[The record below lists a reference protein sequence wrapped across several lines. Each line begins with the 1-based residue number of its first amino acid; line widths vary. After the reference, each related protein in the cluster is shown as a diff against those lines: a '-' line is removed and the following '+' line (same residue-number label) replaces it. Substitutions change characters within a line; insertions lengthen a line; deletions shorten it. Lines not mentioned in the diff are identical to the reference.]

1 MSGYAARGSI
11 VYNGEML
18 IKESGFNKTGCAS
31 IREAKMRVIKGLAN
45 KLRCRIEGV
54 ESWTPWVDLSGS
66 EQLAWLNRVAEAIHW
81 DEVV

>member
-11 VYNGEML
+11 VYNGEVL
-18 IKESGFNKTGCAS
+18 VKESGFNKAGNAS
-31 IREAKMRVIKGLAN
+31 SHNAKMRVIKGLAN
-45 KLRCRIEGV
+45 KLRSRIEGV

-66 EQLAWLNRVAEAIHW
+66 EQLAWLTRVAETIHW